1 MRELQLAC
9 GPPAGPGAGGQGGAR
24 VAPAWGAAAGLGAG
38 ALVSGHG
45 VAAPTCSA
53 GSGLAHTCP
62 LAPARPRPRA
72 PCGNAVSLD
81 VPEDMRCVSS
91 DGCHPRGPLGGVR
104 CVTRDSVRPQRRRGK
119 SCRSLAPGLS
129 RAGVEQPAGQHGHHH
144 GSFCS
149 SRRPWLGG
157 HHRLPL
163 SLGGGGGEADH
174 HAEGFTATQTRRDTT
189 RSSPGCGAPLPRA
202 PLTVAWRRKAARAE
216 PAPELGGLR
225 IRGLGMGRRAGCL
238 WQWAWTRIRGSG
250 SPRVPTCD
258 ITAGQASAR
267 GGSSAYGLRAAAGTS
282 ARDARARGPHG
293 CEPPRAAGAP
303 PGSTP
308 ARAAERLAPRPS
320 CRALWALA
328 GPRGPASPPPPS
340 PFSQRLESRPR
351 PAGVQE
357 RVGPRPSRHMA
368 RALGGPRRTANRLQS
383 QAVRCLP

>member
-1 MRELQLAC
+1 MR
-9 GPPAGPGAGGQGGAR
+9 GPPYP
-24 VAPAWGAAAGLGAG
+24 
-38 ALVSGHG
+38 
-45 VAAPTCSA
+45 
-53 GSGLAHTCP
+53 
-62 LAPARPRPRA
+62 
-72 PCGNAVSLD
+72 
-81 VPEDMRCVSS
+81 
-91 DGCHPRGPLGGVR
+91 
-104 CVTRDSVRPQRRRGK
+104 
-119 SCRSLAPGLS
+119 
-129 RAGVEQPAGQHGHHH
+129 
-144 GSFCS
+144 
-149 SRRPWLGG
+149 
-157 HHRLPL
+157 
-163 SLGGGGGEADH
+163 
-174 HAEGFTATQTRRDTT
+174 
-189 RSSPGCGAPLPRA
+189 A

-250 SPRVPTCD
+250 FPRVPTCD

-308 ARAAERLAPRPS
+308 ARGTERLAPRPS

-357 RVGPRPSRHMA
+357 RVGPRPSRHTA

>member
-91 DGCHPRGPLGGVR
+91 DGRHPRGPLGGVR

-129 RAGVEQPAGQHGHHH
+129 RAGVEQPAGRHGHRH

-149 SRRPWLGG
+149 SGG
-157 HHRLPL
+157 PGWGGTTI
-163 SLGGGGGEADH
+163 SLC
-174 HAEGFTATQTRRDTT
+174 RW
-189 RSSPGCGAPLPRA
+189 GA
-202 PLTVAWRRKAARAE
+202 
-216 PAPELGGLR
+216 G
-225 IRGLGMGRRAGCL
+225 
-238 WQWAWTRIRGSG
+238 
-250 SPRVPTCD
+250 
-258 ITAGQASAR
+258 
-267 GGSSAYGLRAAAGTS
+267 
-282 ARDARARGPHG
+282 
-293 CEPPRAAGAP
+293 
-303 PGSTP
+303 
-308 ARAAERLAPRPS
+308 AERLITMRRASLPPKHVGTRHAPPRG
-320 CRALWALA
+320 A
-328 GPRGPASPPPPS
+328 GPPYPARPLLWPGVGRQRGLSR
-340 PFSQRLESRPR
+340 RLSSEACGFGGSGWGGGRAACGSGRGLAFEVPDPR
-351 PAGVQE
+351 GY
-357 RVGPRPSRHMA
+357 
-368 RALGGPRRTANRLQS
+368 
-383 QAVRCLP
+383 

>member
-62 LAPARPRPRA
+62 LAPTRPRPRA

-91 DGCHPRGPLGGVR
+91 DGRHPRGPLGGVR

-157 HHRLPL
+157 HHHLPL
-163 SLGGGGGEADH
+163 SLGRGGGEADH

-303 PGSTP
+303 RVPRGTAGFHPS
-308 ARAAERLAPRPS
+308 AGDRAAGSPAFLPCSLGAGWAARP
-320 CRALWALA
+320 CVT
-328 GPRGPASPPPPS
+328 PS
-340 PFSQRLESRPR
+340 AIPILP
-351 PAGVQE
+351 
-357 RVGPRPSRHMA
+357 
-368 RALGGPRRTANRLQS
+368 ALGVPAAPGGRAGARGAPPLASHGEGSGWPAPHR
-383 QAVRCLP
+383 